1 MIKTNKAMA
10 TGLLIIGVVVSLPG
24 CSSSMTDKQLNDT
37 IVDKLSSKYCDD
49 EFRVKDVRPLDNASG
64 ISETTG
70 YTADVYSHIYDKDF
84 TVNLATKD
92 NSITDNY
99 YKLYFGDKLESIA
112 DKFEAELSEYDIQDC
127 DVVYTL
133 VSEAYTEG
141 EFNKFLSDRQN
152 ENQDLVS
159 ININIDNKSD
169 IDEVV
174 THAKNLVD
182 IGDRNKVYYEITWT
196 FSDREN
202 KSITYTSSEVT
213 SKVQVEQQFKQKFK
227 NF

>member
-10 TGLLIIGVVVSLPG
+10 TGLLIIGILMSLSG

-64 ISETTG
+64 IYETTG
-70 YTADVYSHIYDKDF
+70 YTANVYSHIYDKDF
-84 TVNLATKD
+84 TVNLATED

-141 EFNKFLSDRQN
+141 EFNKFLSDRQK
-152 ENQDLVS
+152 ENQNLVF
-159 ININIDNKSD
+159 ININIDDKSD
-169 IDEVV
+169 IDEIV

-196 FSDREN
+196 FEDE
-202 KSITYTSSEVT
+202 SITYTSSEVT
-213 SKVQVEQQFKQKFK
+213 SKIQVEQQFKQKF

>member
-1 MIKTNKAMA
+1 MIKTNKAMT
-10 TGLLIIGVVVSLPG
+10 TGLIVIGIVMSLPG

-70 YTADVYSHIYDKDF
+70 YTANVYSHIYDKDF
-84 TVNLATKD
+84 TVNLATED
-92 NSITDNY
+92 NSTTDNY

-133 VSEAYTEG
+133 VSEAYTED

-152 ENQDLVS
+152 ENQSLVS
-159 ININIDNKSD
+159 ININIDDKSD

-174 THAKNLVD
+174 AHAKNLVD

-196 FSDREN
+196 FEDE
-202 KSITYTSSEVT
+202 SITYTSSEVT
-213 SKVQVEQQFKQKFK
+213 SKVQVEQQFKQKFI